1 MNELV
6 PVPLIA
12 GILIIGIAVY
22 AVLRKVDVRLALLP
36 AALALGALAG
46 TAKLSVIV
54 QTFFVTFADAKSVV
68 PICCALG
75 FAYVLKHTGCDQ
87 HLVRL
92 LIRPL
97 RRASALLIPGTVVVG
112 FLVNVPII
120 SQTGTAVVVGTILLP
135 ILAAARVAPAT
146 AGAALLL
153 GSSIGGELLNPG
165 APEYA
170 TVLAE
175 AKRLGVAGLTPQGCV
190 ASTLPLG
197 LMQLGAATLV
207 FWALSVR
214 AARRLPSGP
223 ESSDASAG
231 AETREPE
238 SRVHPL
244 KAAIP
249 LLPLAFLLLTGRPL
263 EVIRVPPGVLV
274 NTKEVADITDSGARA
289 KKVAELFRSRL
300 IGAAMVAGA
309 ALAALS
315 TLLVREDRP
324 LFLGTARAFCDG
336 AGYAFKEVIS
346 VIVAAAC
353 FGEGVR
359 AIGLGEHLGTMAGA
373 VPGLLLPVAGSLTLA
388 FAFVSGSGIA
398 ATQVL
403 FGVFAGVAPPVAAA
417 LARVGSVTALG
428 AAAGRTM
435 SPASAVTLMCA
446 QLTGTPPADLIKRV
460 AVPLL
465 AGVAAAVLLGMLT

>member
-1 MNELV
+1 VIGLS
-6 PVPLIA
+6 PVPLVA
-12 GILIIGIAVY
+12 GSLIIGTAVY
-22 AVLRKVDVRLALLP
+22 AVMRRVDVRLVLFP

-46 TAKLSVIV
+46 TDKLLGIV
-54 QTFFVTFADAKSVV
+54 QTFFATFADAKSVV
-68 PICCALG
+68 PIGSALG
-75 FAYVLKHTGCDQ
+75 FAYVLKHTGCDL

-97 RRASALLIPGTVVVG
+97 RRASALLIPGTVLVG

-120 SQTGTAVVVGTILLP
+120 SQTGTAVVVGTVLLP
-135 ILAAARVAPAT
+135 ILAATRVPPAV

-153 GSSIGGELLNPG
+153 GASIGGELLNPG

-170 TVLAE
+170 TVLTE
-175 AKRLGVAGLTPQGCV
+175 AKRLGVVGLTPHHCV

-207 FWALSVR
+207 FWALSVWTGR
-214 AARRLPSGP
+214 RKPQALESEGAAAN
-223 ESSDASAG
+223 EA
-231 AETREPE
+231 TREPE
-238 SRVHPL
+238 AHVHPL

-263 EVIRVPPGVLV
+263 EVIRVPQAMLV
-274 NTKEVADITDSGARA
+274 NAKEVADIADPEARA
-289 KKVAELFRSRL
+289 KKIDELFHSRL

-309 ALAALS
+309 ALAALA
-315 TLLVREDRP
+315 TLLTREDRP
-324 LFLGTARAFCDG
+324 LFLGAARAFCDG

-359 AIGLGEHLGTMAGA
+359 AIGLGQHVGALAGA
-373 VPGLLLPVAGSLTLA
+373 APGLLLPVAGLLTLA

-403 FGVFAGVAPPVAAA
+403 FGVFAGEAPADASA

-435 SPASAVTLMCA
+435 SLASAVTLMCGS
-446 QLTGTPPADLIKRV
+446 LTGTPPAELVRRV

-465 AGVAAAVLLGMLT
+465 AGVAAAILLGMLM